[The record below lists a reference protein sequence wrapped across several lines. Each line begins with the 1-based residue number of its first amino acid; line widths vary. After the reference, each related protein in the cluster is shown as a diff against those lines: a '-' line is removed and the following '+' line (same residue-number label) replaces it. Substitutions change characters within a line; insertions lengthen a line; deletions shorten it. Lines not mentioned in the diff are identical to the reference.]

1 MSAFN
6 AGANAFLSSQYK
18 ENYICPNPTTE
29 RGASLQVS
37 AHPTLPLI
45 IYPSGKFIVVRN
57 LNDPADSFIYRGHG
71 HATTVAKFSPNGF
84 WVASADVSGK
94 VRVWSWDNPE
104 HLTKLE
110 TSVFAARVYDL
121 DWDSESKKLAVCGDG
136 TGILVKCITW
146 DTGNTAG
153 EMVGHNKRVL
163 SVSYKPTRPFRILT
177 GSEDFRTIVY
187 AGPPFKLDHSMNS
200 HTNFVN
206 CVRYSPDGNRAVSV
220 STDKKIQVYDGK
232 TGEPSGEIP
241 NAHAGGIYSVSFS
254 PDSAYFITA
263 SADKT
268 VKLWNAE
275 SLALEQ
281 TFTISAAPQIGDAQ
295 VAVLWTK
302 HGILSFSLNG
312 NINMLNRATPE
323 APERIIQSQQVSVT
337 ALAVDRVTQSLFTG
351 SYDGVV
357 CKRSL
362 VGAPE
367 ALRVRGADKANIS
380 GAAHGNKVTGLV
392 VVAGGLVSV
401 GWDDKIR
408 FSTIDDNTAAYHTDL
423 DLVGQP
429 VGLASCTATTDLVLV
444 MTNQEV
450 ALFRGTSK
458 VSSLSVAELGFTP
471 TCGAL
476 LNETQVAIGGA
487 DFKTHV
493 YALNDGAFTA
503 VTTIVT
509 RSAVSALAY
518 SPAGDAL
525 AIGDDGRQ
533 VELYD
538 TTTWE
543 ARVKGKW
550 VFHSSKITSLAWSP
564 EGRYLASGSL
574 DENIYLWSVANPASK
589 LQLPFTHTGG
599 VSAVEWLAEGKL
611 ISGGNDG
618 AVVTWNV
625 PAFE

>member
-1 MSAFN
+1 M
-6 AGANAFLSSQYK
+6 
-18 ENYICPNPTTE
+18 
-29 RGASLQVS
+29 
-37 AHPTLPLI
+37 I
-45 IYPSGKFIVVRN
+45 IYPSGKFIIVRN

-71 HATTVAKFSPNGF
+71 HTTTVAKFSPNGF

-94 VRVWSWDNPE
+94 VRVWAWDNPE

-163 SVSYKPTRPFRILT
+163 SVAYKPTRPFRIFT
-177 GSEDFRTIVY
+177 ASEDMRTIFY
-187 AGPPFKLDHSMNS
+187 AGPPFKLDHSMNA

-206 CVRYSPDGNRAVSV
+206 CIRYSPDGNRAVSV
-220 STDKKIQVYDGK
+220 GSDKKIQAYDGK
-232 TGEPSGEIP
+232 TGEPTNEVL

-275 SLALEQ
+275 TLALEQ
-281 TFTISAAPQIGDAQ
+281 TFTISAQPQIGDAQ

-302 HGILSFSLNG
+302 THILSFSLNG
-312 NINMLNRATPE
+312 NINILNRASPD
-323 APERIIQSQQVSVT
+323 APERVIQSQQVSIT
-337 ALAVDRVTQSLFTG
+337 ALAIDRATQSLFTG

-362 VGAPE
+362 VAAPD
-367 ALRVRGADKANIS
+367 ALRVKGTDKFS
-380 GAAHGNKVTGLV
+380 VCGAAHGNKVTGMAV
-392 VVAGGLVSV
+392 VQGGLVSV

-408 FSTIDDNTAAYHTDL
+408 FSSTEDATAAYHTDL
-423 DLVGQP
+423 ELNGQP
-429 VGLASCTATTDLVLV
+429 IALASCVATTDLLLV
-444 MTNQEV
+444 VTTAEV

-458 VSSLSVAELGFTP
+458 VAALTVAELGFAP

-476 LNETQVAIGGA
+476 FNESQVAIGGA
-487 DFKTHV
+487 DFKTHI
-493 YALNDGAFTA
+493 YALSGESFTP
-503 VTTIVT
+503 VTTIET

-518 SPAGDAL
+518 SPSGDSL

-538 TTTWE
+538 TATWE
-543 ARVKGKW
+543 ARVKGRW
-550 VFHSSKITSLAWSP
+550 VFHTSKITTLAWSP

-574 DENIYLWSVANPASK
+574 DENIYLWSPANPNSK
-589 LQLPFTHTGG
+589 LQIPFTHMGG
-599 VSAVEWLAEGKL
+599 VTAVEWLAEGKL
-611 ISGGNDG
+611 VSGGNDS

>member
-1 MSAFN
+1 M
-6 AGANAFLSSQYK
+6 
-18 ENYICPNPTTE
+18 
-29 RGASLQVS
+29 
-37 AHPTLPLI
+37 
-45 IYPSGKFIVVRN
+45 
-57 LNDPADSFIYRGHG
+57 
-71 HATTVAKFSPNGF
+71 
-84 WVASADVSGK
+84 
-94 VRVWSWDNPE
+94 
-104 HLTKLE
+104 
-110 TSVFAARVYDL
+110 
-121 DWDSESKKLAVCGDG
+121 
-136 TGILVKCITW
+136 VKCITW

-163 SVSYKPTRPFRILT
+163 SVSYKPTRPFRIFT
-177 GSEDFRTIVY
+177 ASEDMRTIVY
-187 AGPPFKLDHSMNS
+187 AGPPFKLDHSNS
-200 HTNFVN
+200 AHTNFVN

-220 STDKKIQVYDGK
+220 GSDKKIQAYDGK
-232 TGEPSGEIP
+232 TGEPTGEVL

-281 TFTISAAPQIGDAQ
+281 TFTFSAAPQIGDAQ

-302 HGILSFSLNG
+302 THMLSFSLNG
-312 NINMLNRATPE
+312 NINVLNRSSPE
-323 APERIIQSQQVSVT
+323 APERIIQSQQVSIT
-337 ALAVDRVTQSLFTG
+337 ALAIDRATQSLFTG

-357 CKRSL
+357 TKRSL
-362 VGAPE
+362 VGAPD
-367 ALRVRGADKANIS
+367 ALRVKGTDKASIS
-380 GAAHGNKVTGLV
+380 GAAHGNKVVGMAV
-392 VVAGGLVSV
+392 VQGGLVSV

-408 FSTIDDNTAAYHTDL
+408 FSSIEDGTAAYHTDL
-423 DLVGQP
+423 DLAGQP
-429 VGLASCTATTDLVLV
+429 IALASCIATTDLVLV
-444 MTNQEV
+444 VSNADV

-458 VSSLSVAELGFTP
+458 VSSLSVAELGFAP

-487 DFKTHV
+487 DFKTHI
-493 YALNDGAFTA
+493 YALEGGVFTNSTA
-503 VTTIVT
+503 VAVLET

-518 SPAGDAL
+518 SPSGDAL

-538 TTTWE
+538 TATWE

-550 VFHSSKITSLAWSP
+550 VFHTSKITTLAWSP
-564 EGRYLASGSL
+564 EGKYLASGSL
-574 DENIYLWSVANPASK
+574 DENIYIWSAANPATK
-589 LQLPFTHTGG
+589 LQIPFTHMGG
-599 VSAVEWLAEGKL
+599 VTGLEWLAEGKL
-611 ISGGNDG
+611 VSGGNDS